1 MTCTWVQRR
10 GPCLANIF
18 GIIYAALS
26 MAQAG
31 PCLTNSTLWYGTSH
45 AGGEPGAKIQV
56 AMKCYAFGHDDLQ
69 SRVRTMVVPFQWL

>member
-1 MTCTWVQRR
+1 MSGQHFWYYLRSLIDGTGR
-10 GPCLANIF
+10 
-18 GIIYAALS
+18 
-26 MAQAG
+26 
-31 PCLTNSTLWYGTSH
+31 TLFDQLNFMVRYFTY